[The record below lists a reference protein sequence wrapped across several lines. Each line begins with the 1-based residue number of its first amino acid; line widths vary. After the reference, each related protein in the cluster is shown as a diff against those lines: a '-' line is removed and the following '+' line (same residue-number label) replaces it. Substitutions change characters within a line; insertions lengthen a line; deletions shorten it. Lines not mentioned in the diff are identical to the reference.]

1 LATNMPKAGS
11 AAPQGNE
18 FTYYVPKSVA
28 PAAPSGVASVAGP
41 AAAVAP
47 RKPTP
52 TLTLP
57 VGGGKGAYLNPRDF
71 IESNFVKT
79 SNANFG
85 TKAKLGGTH
94 QVIRRIDVVRA
105 ALEAGYGRRSGWSSS
120 LVLDKAE
127 ALDLARYL
135 MQRLQMV
142 VVCLTQDNNKAHQP
156 RSFYDRVEASE
167 KTALSFI
174 LGGIGAYLAAH
185 RWLVGGG
192 DSVRSF
198 LHVGIFTKGIAS
210 ASAAPPFST
219 TSTKSPDYLVEG
231 LSGGWHVFE
240 SKGGG
245 ASSRWARLC
254 QGLAQLDRV
263 PSIGWAG
270 KATKSALTCV
280 CVHTSVDPGRVLRVT
295 AVDPPPD
302 GDVVDGGAP
311 FVLIEGVCRL
321 LQMLET
327 LEQYRVLAERPQ
339 LDGLPVHEGSWQ
351 LARTSS
357 FGQLLVGIPVRYLQR
372 EDEVRQ
378 RLAVFFAI
386 REVLE
391 SRNGA
396 GNAADDFVGEVTAW
410 VQQATPSDMPLDGWS
425 FQLGEVLRELAP
437 HVQAEDFLFRC
448 SKALL
453 LEQRAAELMPA
464 PSQDIERLL
473 LYLVQPGE
481 YVVTSGGLF
490 VQGAE
495 EASQNVEG

>member
-1 LATNMPKAGS
+1 MATKKTTAGS
-11 AAPQGNE
+11 SPPQGNE
-18 FTYYVPKSVA
+18 FTYYVPKPVV
-28 PAAPSGVASVAGP
+28 PAASSGAASVAGP
-41 AAAVAP
+41 TAAVT
-47 RKPTP
+47 PTKSIP
-52 TLTLP
+52 TLTVP
-57 VGGGKGAYLNPRDF
+57 VGGGKGAYLNPKDF

-85 TKAKLGGTH
+85 TKANLGATH
-94 QVIRRIDVVRA
+94 HVIRRVDVIGA
-105 ALEAGYGRRSGWSSS
+105 ALEGGYGRRSNWTSA
-120 LVLDKAE
+120 LVLNKVE

-142 VVCLTQDNNKAHQP
+142 VVCLTRDKNDARQL
-156 RSFYDRVEASE
+156 RSFYSRVEASE

-174 LGGIGAYLAAH
+174 LGGIGAYLAAQ
-185 RWLVGGG
+185 RWLAGGG

-198 LHVGIFTKGIAS
+198 LHVGIFTKGIAG
-210 ASAAPPFST
+210 ASAAVAFST
-219 TSTKSPDYLVEG
+219 VSTKSPDYLVEG
-231 LSGGWHVFE
+231 VSGGWHVFE

-245 ASSRWARLC
+245 AGSRWARIC
-254 QGLAQLDRV
+254 QGLAQLDHV

-270 KATKSALTCV
+270 KAPRSALSCV
-280 CVHTSVDPGRVLRVT
+280 CVHTSVDPGKVLRVT

-302 GDVVDGGAP
+302 DENLGDGAP

-327 LEQYRVLAERPQ
+327 LEQYRVLAERPES
-339 LDGLPVHEGSWQ
+339 DGLPVLEGSWQ

-378 RLAVFFAI
+378 RLSVFFAI

-391 SRNGA
+391 HRSGS
-396 GNAADDFVGEVTAW
+396 GNAADDFVGAVT
-410 VQQATPSDMPLDGWS
+410 VRVEEATPLDMPLVGWS
-425 FQLGEVLRELAP
+425 FQLSEVLRELAP

-453 LEQRAAELMPA
+453 LEQRAAELMPL
-464 PSQDIERLL
+464 PSQDLERLL
-473 LYLVQPGE
+473 LYLVQPGK

-490 VQGAE
+490 VQAAE
-495 EASQNVEG
+495 EVDPNAEG